1 MRRKERRDEEA
12 GEMPVG
18 LWEFLQP
25 YVLEE
30 EAPSLEWAVRR
41 SVDSAD
47 DRPSRIRVVPA
58 PAPAS

>member
-1 MRRKERRDEEA
+1 
-12 GEMPVG
+12 MPVG